1 MNKDRKVIL
10 ITSIVVFAMLFL
22 AFFVPKVCTKLTI
35 SLVLLPI
42 AIATLL
48 IIKKRGILSIN
59 KRQVTLLMIVIGA
72 VYLMGYYLT
81 GLHFGFYNA
90 TIPFSFL
97 SLLKNILPLISIS
110 VSIEL
115 IRSTLLQQ
123 KSKLASVFSFLS
135 GFVLDVIIHTNINAF
150 NSFNSFMD
158 FAGLYLVPA
167 VSLNI
172 MYHYLAKHY
181 GYYPNII
188 YRLFTL
194 LFIYII
200 PVVPAID
207 GLLLAVIN
215 CVYPLFV
222 FIFIKSLYE
231 KKKKVKP
238 RKSRFIG
245 YAGGAIAIAFMV
257 SIVML
262 ISCQFRYC
270 LLVVGSE
277 SMTGEINKGDAIIY
291 ERYDDQIIQEGQV
304 IVFKKDDTI
313 IIHRVVDIKKIN
325 NQVRYFTKGDANE
338 NIDKG
343 YVLKHQI
350 IGVTNMK
357 VSYIGYPTLW
367 LRDIFSKN

>member
-1 MNKDRKVIL
+1 MNRDKKMVYAF
-10 ITSIVVFAMLFL
+10 SISIFVVLTL
-22 AFFVPKVCTKLTI
+22 AFFIPKVCTKLTI

-42 AIATLL
+42 AIATILV
-48 IIKKRGILSIN
+48 IKKRGILSIN

-81 GLHFGFYNA
+81 GLHFGYYNA

-110 VSIEL
+110 ISIEL
-115 IRSTLLQQ
+115 IRSIMLQQ
-123 KSKLASVFSFLS
+123 ESKLASVFTFLS
-135 GFVLDVIIHTNINAF
+135 CFVLDVIIHTNINAF

-181 GYYPNII
+181 GCYPNII

-194 LFIYII
+194 LYVYII
-200 PVVPAID
+200 PIVPAID

-231 KKKKVKP
+231 KKKKVRP
-238 RKSRFIG
+238 RKSRYIG
-245 YAGGAIAIAFMV
+245 YAGSAIAVAFMV

-262 ISCQFRYC
+262 ISCQFKFC

-291 ERYDDQIIQEGQV
+291 ERYDDQIIKEGQV
-304 IVFKKDDTI
+304 IVFKKDSAI

-343 YVLKHQI
+343 YVLEHQI

-357 VSYIGYPTLW
+357 ISYIGYPTLW
-367 LRDIFSKN
+367 LRDIFSNN